1 VAIRGVV
8 PASESL
14 ARYALREYD
23 ELRSGP
29 ALEGR
34 NRAAVGRPALDDA
47 DRMQARFVFHLPE
60 PRP

>member
-1 VAIRGVV
+1 MAIRGVV

-14 ARYALREYD
+14 ARYALRGYD

-29 ALEGR
+29 KLEGR
-34 NRAAVGRPALDDA
+34 NRSAVGRPALDDA
-47 DRMQARFVFHLPE
+47 DRVRARFVFDLPE